1 MHCLC
6 FACRNFKKTHNF
18 SLPSVPPLY
27 APVTMASAA
36 MQENAEMSMFMLCK
50 LEENSTIASTHSPNP
65 RTHCS
70 LCNTTPLQKISFPST
85 GLDLQINEEKNAFN
99 YARELERLVI
109 ANQDANKR
117 QRQ

>member
-6 FACRNFKKTHNF
+6 FVCINKKKN
-18 SLPSVPPLY
+18 SLLPVPPLY

-36 MQENAEMSMFMLCK
+36 MQENAEMSIFMLCK

-85 GLDLQINEEKNAFN
+85 GLDLQINEKK
-99 YARELERLVI
+99 RL
-109 ANQDANKR
+109 
-117 QRQ
+117 